1 MIVVM
6 KPEATEEE
14 IKHVVDTINQL
25 GCQAHVSK
33 GVERTLIGAVGDETK
48 LKERPLDSFPGV
60 DSVKP
65 IQKPYKLA
73 NRQMHVED
81 TIIDINGVKVGGRKL
96 VVIAGPCS
104 VESREGILGVARE
117 VKAGGA
123 AMLRGGAFKP
133 RTSPYAF
140 QGMGEEG
147 LKLLAETREATGLP
161 VVTEVMDPRQVAL
174 IEKYADV
181 LQIGARNV
189 QNFNLLKEVGL
200 SRKPVF
206 LKRGMSTTLQ
216 ELLMSAEYI
225 MANGN
230 HNVILC
236 ERGIRT
242 FETAMRNTLDI
253 GAVAWLKAESH
264 LPVFIDPS
272 HAAGIYQWVGSL
284 ARAAVAAGADGL
296 MIEVHP
302 NPEEAFSDGSQSLMP
317 FRFKNLM
324 NELRPIAEAVGRSI

>member
-1 MIVVM
+1 MIIIM
-6 KPEATEEE
+6 KPEATEAE
-14 IKHVVDTINQL
+14 IKHVVDTIQGL
-25 GCQAHVSK
+25 GMQAHVSK
-33 GVERTLIGAVGDETK
+33 GVERTLIGAVGDESK
-48 LKERPLDSFPGV
+48 LKEKPLDSYPGV
-60 DSVKP
+60 ETVKA

-73 NRQMHVED
+73 NRQMHPAN
-81 TIIDINGVKVGGRKL
+81 TTFTVGGVEIGGDRL
-96 VVIAGPCS
+96 VVMAGPCS
-104 VESREGILGVARE
+104 VESREGIMTVAKE

-123 AMLRGGAFKP
+123 RVLRGGAFKP

-161 VVTEVMDPRQVAL
+161 IVTEVMDPRQVEL
-174 IEKYADV
+174 IEKYADM

-200 SRKPVF
+200 SKKPVF
-206 LKRGMSTTLQ
+206 LKRGMSTTLA

-230 HNVILC
+230 QNVILC

-272 HAAGIYQWVGSL
+272 HAAGLYQWVGSL

-302 NPEEAFSDGSQSLMP
+302 NPEEAVSDGSQSLMP
-317 FRFKNLM
+317 FRFKKLM
-324 NELRPIAEAVGRSI
+324 DELKPIAAAVGRSF